1 MVPIEEFFLAISEKA
16 VDPDFIESTM
26 VVPLKSQFPLCQ
38 SHRGRSVADGEPQP
52 EEQLCARF
60 EWIAPAELARIRRGV
75 RGERMRKRFS
85 AVGLILGLASASL
98 LSQPAPLTTL
108 SAIHQLTNEQAA
120 QRLPVDF
127 EATVTF
133 YRSYEATLFVQDGDY
148 AIFVRPPSGT
158 QLEVGDRVRIHGVTH
173 ESFRP
178 YVNADKISLLA
189 HGQTVRPTPA
199 TFEELIQGR
208 LDCRLVTV
216 RGRVL
221 SADIVVTSDQPS
233 MVLELL
239 LDGVTAEVQVD
250 SDDAS
255 AIPRLLDA
263 EVEVTGAFSG
273 QFDGKMQ
280 MTGLLLHTQ
289 DLGGLRVVQAPAA
302 TPWSEPLTPMG
313 DILDAFRE
321 NNQSQRV
328 RVEGTITYYM
338 PGSAVVLQNGSKSL
352 WINTRMRGDLRVG
365 DRADAT
371 GLPDVH
377 DGFLNLADSEVR
389 DSRVPAPVAPIAVS
403 WLDLTQSHHIFDL
416 VSVEGQVVAE
426 VREAAQDEYVLVNNG
441 HLFSAIY
448 RHPVAT
454 GETQEALPEMKQIA
468 EGSTVRVAGIC
479 ILEDSNPFNAEV
491 PFDILLRS
499 ADDIAVVARPAWL
512 NVRHLIALVAVLL
525 AVIFIIGIR
534 VVWSERRARQHNAA
548 MAHLERQRGRILE
561 EINSSRPLAEILER
575 ITEVVSVRLGAAPC
589 WVQVTDGAI
598 LGTRPPQTR
607 LCGMRVAQQEISA
620 RSGPALGTIYAAF
633 ETYAKP
639 HAAETEAL
647 SMAAG
652 LATLAIE
659 TSQLY
664 SDLVHRSEYDLLTD
678 IANRFSFDK
687 HLETLIAGA
696 RQCARIL
703 AIIYIDLDR
712 FKQVNDQFGHQVGD
726 MYLQNAALRMK
737 RQLRPGDML
746 ARLGG
751 DEFAALIAMVPNR
764 REVEE
769 IALRLQ
775 RCFDV
780 PFEVEGHVVKGSAS
794 VGIALYPEDAVS
806 RDGLLT
812 RADADMY
819 AMKQMRQNSHPARAG
834 SQDPDLVSKHST

>member
-1 MVPIEEFFLAISEKA
+1 
-16 VDPDFIESTM
+16 
-26 VVPLKSQFPLCQ
+26 
-38 SHRGRSVADGEPQP
+38 
-52 EEQLCARF
+52 
-60 EWIAPAELARIRRGV
+60 
-75 RGERMRKRFS
+75 MRKRFS
-85 AVGLILGLASASL
+85 AVGLVLGLASASL

-133 YRSYEATLFVQDGDY
+133 YRSYEATLFVQDGEF
-148 AIFVRPPSGT
+148 AIFVRPPTGT
-158 QLEVGDRVRIHGVTH
+158 QLEVGDRIRLHGVTH

-178 YVNADKISLLA
+178 YVNADKITLLA
-189 HGQTVRPTPA
+189 HRQTVRPVPA
-199 TFEELIQGR
+199 TFEEMIQGR

-239 LDGVTAEVQVD
+239 LDGAKAEVQVD

-280 MTGLLLHTQ
+280 MTGFLLHTQ
-289 DLGGLRVVQAPAA
+289 DLGGVRVVQAPAA
-302 TPWSEPLTPMG
+302 TPWSEPLTPMS
-313 DILDAFRE
+313 DILYALRE
-321 NNQSQRV
+321 NYQSQRV

-352 WINTRMRGDLRVG
+352 WINTRIRGDLRVG
-365 DRADAT
+365 DQADAT
-371 GLPDVH
+371 GLPAVH
-377 DGFLNLADSEVR
+377 DGFLNLTDSEVR
-389 DSRVPAPVAPIAVS
+389 DSHVSAPLAPIAVS

-448 RHPVAT
+448 RHPVIT
-454 GETQEALPEMKQIA
+454 GEAHESLPEMKQIA

-479 ILEDSNPFNAEV
+479 ILENSNPFDAEV

-499 ADDIAVVARPAWL
+499 ADDITVIAKPAWL
-512 NVRHLIALVAVLL
+512 NVRHLIVLVAVLL
-525 AVIFIIGIR
+525 LLIFIIGIR
-534 VVWSERRARQHNAA
+534 VVWTERRARRQTAA

-561 EINSSRPLAEILER
+561 EINSSRPLAEILGR
-575 ITEVVSVRLGAAPC
+575 ITEVVSVRLDAAPC
-589 WVQVTDGAI
+589 WIQVADGAI
-598 LGTRPPQTR
+598 LGTRPPQIR
-607 LCGMRVAQQEISA
+607 LSGLRLAEQEISA
-620 RSGPALGTIYAAF
+620 RSGPALGNIYAAF
-633 ETYAKP
+633 EAYAKP
-639 HAAETEAL
+639 HSAETEAL

-652 LATLAIE
+652 LAKLAIE

-664 SDLVHRSEYDLLTD
+664 SDLVHRSEFDLLTD
-678 IANRFSFDK
+678 IANRFSFEK
-687 HLETLIAGA
+687 QLETVIADA
-696 RQCARIL
+696 RQCAGIL
-703 AIIYIDLDR
+703 AVIFIDLDR

-726 MYLQNAALRMK
+726 MYLQDAALRMK

-751 DEFAALIAMVPNR
+751 DEFAALVARVPNR
-764 REVEE
+764 HEVEE

-775 RCFDV
+775 RCFDEA
-780 PFEVEGHVVKGSAS
+780 FEVDGHVVKGSAS
-794 VGIALYPEDAVS
+794 VGIALYPEDALT
-806 RDGLLT
+806 RDGLLI

-819 AMKQMRQNSHPARAG
+819 AVKQMRQNGDPMRSG
-834 SQDPDLVSKHST
+834 SDDSDLVSRQSS